1 MIEIPQSVFGIGCL
15 IGALV
20 LTFAW
25 PLRPRRDDHILLSI
39 AIVVLF
45 VLAAYNLIPVT
56 WIPKDETWKVILIGL
71 GLGLMADVYRD
82 VRRFVRYFRGKVYRM
97 THPYYWYGRYYSRRR
112 RRY

>member
-1 MIEIPQSVFGIGCL
+1 MIEIPQSVFGIVCL
-15 IGALV
+15 IGALA

-25 PLRPRRDDHILLSI
+25 PLGPRRGNHILLSI
-39 AIVVLF
+39 IIIVLF

-56 WIPKDETWKVILIGL
+56 WISVGETWKVILIGL
-71 GLGLMADVYRD
+71 GLGLLADVYRD

-97 THPYYWYGRYYSRRR
+97 THPYYWYGRYYRGR

>member
-1 MIEIPQSVFGIGCL
+1 MIEIPQAVLGIMCL
-15 IGALV
+15 IGALA

-25 PLRPRRDDHILLSI
+25 PLGPRRGNHILLSI
-39 AIVVLF
+39 VIVALF

-71 GLGLMADVYRD
+71 GAGLAAVVYRD
-82 VRRFVRYFRGKVYRM
+82 TRRFMRYFRGKVYRM
-97 THPYYWYGRYYSRRR
+97 THPYYWYGRYARRR

>member
-1 MIEIPQSVFGIGCL
+1 MIEINQTVFGVLCL

-25 PLRPRRDDHILLSI
+25 PLGRRSNGHYFLALTIL
-39 AIVVLF
+39 VLF

-56 WIPKDETWKVILIGL
+56 WIPTSETWKVILIGL
-71 GLGLMADVYRD
+71 GVGLLAVLYRD
-82 VRRFVRYFRGKVYRM
+82 MRRFARYFHGRVYRM
-97 THPYYWYGRYYSRRR
+97 THPYYWYGRYYRRR